1 MSLNPRDVVII
12 DGVRTAMGRSKG
24 GMFRN
29 VRAEVLSA
37 ELIKALFKRNPAA
50 DMNEV
55 EDVIWGCVN
64 QTLEQ
69 GMNIGRNA
77 LLLAGLPH
85 HVPGQT
91 VNRLCG
97 SSMQALH
104 TAAAQIM
111 TGQGD
116 VFVIG
121 GVEHMG
127 HVGMMHGIDLN
138 PSASKYY
145 AKASNMMG
153 LTAEMLGRMHGI
165 TREMQDQ
172 FAARSHAKAWEA
184 TQTGRFKNEIVGI
197 EGHDA
202 NGFHVLCEIDEV
214 IRPETTVA
222 GLAALP
228 PAFDP
233 KNGTVT
239 AGSSSAISDGASA
252 MLVMSYERAKAL
264 GLKPRAKIVS
274 MAVGRLRPGDHG
286 LRPGAGDQEGAE
298 ARRPQDGEHRGRRA
312 ERGVRRAVAAG
323 DQGPRP
329 DGHVRREGEPER
341 RRDRAR
347 PPARLLRRA
356 HHDGAA
362 ERHGAEGRHA
372 RPVDDVHRPRPG
384 HHDGAR
390 ARLAQA
396 IKRVPLAVALG
407 TQESDIQ

>member
-1 MSLNPRDVVII
+1 MSLNPRDVVIV

-29 VRAEVLSA
+29 VRAEALSA
-37 ELIKALFKRNPAA
+37 ELIKALFRRNPAA
-50 DMNEV
+50 PMAEV

-69 GMNIGRNA
+69 GMNVARNA

-85 HVPGQT
+85 TVPGQT

-138 PSASKYY
+138 PDASTQY
-145 AKASNMMG
+145 AKASKMMG

-165 TREMQDQ
+165 TRELQDK

-184 TQTGRFKNEIVGI
+184 TQTGRYKNEIVGI

-202 NGFHVLCEIDEV
+202 VGARVLCEIDEV
-214 IRPETTVA
+214 IRPETTVE
-222 GLAALP
+222 
-228 PAFDP
+228 
-233 KNGTVT
+233 T
-239 AGSSSAISDGASA
+239 
-252 MLVMSYERAKAL
+252 
-264 GLKPRAKIVS
+264 
-274 MAVGRLRPGDHG
+274 
-286 LRPGAGDQEGAE
+286 
-298 ARRPQDGEHRGRRA
+298 
-312 ERGVRRAVAAG
+312 
-323 DQGPRP
+323 
-329 DGHVRREGEPER
+329 
-341 RRDRAR
+341 
-347 PPARLLRRA
+347 LRR
-356 HHDGAA
+356 
-362 ERHGAEGRHA
+362 
-372 RPVDDVHRPRPG
+372 
-384 HHDGAR
+384 
-390 ARLAQA
+390 
-396 IKRVPLAVALG
+396 LG
-407 TQESDIQ
+407 QLG

>member
-12 DGVRTAMGRSKG
+12 DGVRSAMGRSKG

-29 VRAEVLSA
+29 VRSEALSA
-37 ELIKALFKRNPAA
+37 ELIKALFRRTPAVDPA
-50 DMNEV
+50 EV

-69 GMNIGRNA
+69 GMNIGRNV

-85 HVPGQT
+85 TVPGQT
-91 VNRLCG
+91 LNRLCG

-138 PSASKYY
+138 PAASKQY

-153 LTAEMLGRMHGI
+153 LTAEVLGRMHGI
-165 TREMQDQ
+165 TREMQDK

-184 TQTGRFKNEIVGI
+184 TQTGRFKNEIIGI
-197 EGHDA
+197 EGHDD
-202 NGFHVLCEIDEV
+202 NGFRVLCEVDEV
-214 IRPETTVA
+214 IRPETTVES
-222 GLAALP
+222 LAALR

-239 AGSSSAISDGASA
+239 AGTSSAISDGAAA

-264 GLKPRAKIVS
+264 GVKPRAKIVS
-274 MAVGRLRPGDHG
+274 MAVAGCDPAIMGYGPVPASNKALKRAG
-286 LRPGAGDQEGAE
+286 LTIQDIQVAELNEAFAAQSLPCVKDLKLTDRMDEMVNLNGGAIAL
-298 ARRPQDGEHRGRRA
+298 
-312 ERGVRRAVAAG
+312 
-323 DQGPRP
+323 
-329 DGHVRREGEPER
+329 GHPLGCS
-341 RRDRAR
+341 
-347 PPARLLRRA
+347 
-356 HHDGAA
+356 
-362 ERHGAEGRHA
+362 
-372 RPVDDVHRPRPG
+372 
-384 HHDGAR
+384 GAR
-390 ARLAQA
+390 ITTALLNVMEQKNAELGLATMCIGVGQGIA
-396 IKRVPLAVALG
+396 TVLQRV
-407 TQESDIQ
+407 